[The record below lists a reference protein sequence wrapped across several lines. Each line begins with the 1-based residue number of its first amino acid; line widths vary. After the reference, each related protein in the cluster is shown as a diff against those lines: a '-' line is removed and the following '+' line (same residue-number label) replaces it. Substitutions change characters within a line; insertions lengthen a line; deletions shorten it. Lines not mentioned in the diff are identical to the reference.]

1 MKRDIKKKHAAEKNV
16 FFLNLIWLKS
26 KHSPPDP
33 VLQWQHNRKR
43 EEKERKKDLKMG
55 IQADQHKLL
64 WSERKEMSGHVHIY
78 FPSITF
84 TQNTHTQTK

>member
-1 MKRDIKKKHAAEKNV
+1 
-16 FFLNLIWLKS
+16 
-26 KHSPPDP
+26 
-33 VLQWQHNRKR
+33 
-43 EEKERKKDLKMG
+43 MG

-84 TQNTHTQTK
+84 SQNTHTDKMIICNQSFQRVGKLETMREILQK

>member
-1 MKRDIKKKHAAEKNV
+1 
-16 FFLNLIWLKS
+16 
-26 KHSPPDP
+26 
-33 VLQWQHNRKR
+33 
-43 EEKERKKDLKMG
+43 MG

-84 TQNTHTQTK
+84 TQNTHRDKMIICNQPFQSVGKLETMREILQK